1 MRTAEALGIARVDI
15 VTLGERFRPS
25 TVARGVSRWI
35 DYRLHKSAEA
45 CAEELHAEEFSI
57 AAALPAKDALPIR
70 ELNQELKPIALLFGN
85 EHCGLSPEWD
95 RLVDERFTIPMVGLV
110 NSLNI
115 SVSAAISMEC
125 MSSKMLAG
133 LGPERYYLSATE
145 RQSLLNR
152 WACLSRPNWP
162 LRLKQL
168 KTAP

>member
-45 CAEELHAEEFSI
+45 CAEELHAEGFSI

-85 EHCGLSPEWD
+85 EHCGLSPSGTDSWTNAS
-95 RLVDERFTIPMVGLV
+95 RFPWWV
-110 NSLNI
+110 
-115 SVSAAISMEC
+115 
-125 MSSKMLAG
+125 
-133 LGPERYYLSATE
+133 LSIA
-145 RQSLLNR
+145 SIF
-152 WACLSRPNWP
+152 P
-162 LRLKQL
+162 
-168 KTAP
+168 